1 MKLYRVEEVAKELNI
16 SKQAVYKKLNKESI
30 QKFIVVEDGIKHLTE
45 DGLKKLK
52 GIKIESKEPEL
63 MKDIDV
69 EVEVA
74 TSSLNSVDNRL
85 IEVLND
91 VIVTKEKDIDHLRNE
106 NDKLMELLQQQNQL
120 LLNSQKLQEKSL
132 SNTELLLLEKRE
144 LLAER
149 KQEFELNKQTNSIF
163 KRLKLVFRGK

>member
-1 MKLYRVEEVAKELNI
+1 MYRIEEVARELNI
-16 SKQAVYKKLNKESI
+16 SKQAVYKKLNKESM
-30 QKFIVVEDGIKHLTE
+30 QKFIVVEDNIKHITE
-45 DGLKKLK
+45 EGLNKLK
-52 GIKIESKEPEL
+52 GIRVESKEPEL
-63 MKDIDV
+63 MDDGDI

-91 VIVTKEKDIDHLRNE
+91 VIVTKEKDIDYLRNE
-106 NDKLMELLQQQNQL
+106 NGKLMELLQQQNQL

-149 KQEFELNKQTNSIF
+149 KQEFELQKQTDSIF
-163 KRLKLVFRGK
+163 KRLKFIFKGK